1 MAEVTTY
8 TPAQRVEVEGTKFQ
22 VRTAIVYATKENGG
36 VDTGVEPSVV
46 LQYKPEG
53 PFQSFQNLADR
64 TSSVDVN
71 NGWEFTSKAGA
82 I

>member
-36 VDTGVEPSVV
+36 VDTGVELSAT
-46 LQYKPEG
+46 
-53 PFQSFQNLADR
+53 SFTVYGKKDHFNH
-64 TSSVDVN
+64 
-71 NGWEFTSKAGA
+71 FK